1 MARFGQADSVT
12 LRCLLVDD
20 SEEFLASAARLLESQ
35 GIEIVGHAKTGEEA
49 LALAAALEPDVA
61 LVDIELAEED
71 GIAVAEALEAR
82 TPSTRVV
89 LISAYE
95 RDDLSELISGSR
107 AVGFI
112 PKSALGAD
120 AIFGLLA

>member
-1 MARFGQADSVT
+1 VT

-35 GIEIVGHAKTGEEA
+35 GIEIVGSATSGDEA
-49 LALAAALEPDVA
+49 LRLAEQLEPDLA
-61 LVDIELAEED
+61 LVDIELAGED
-71 GIAVAEALEAR
+71 GIALTQEFEAR
-82 TPSTRVV
+82 APATRVV

-95 RDDLSELISGSR
+95 REDLRDLMADSR

-112 PKSALGAD
+112 PKSSLGAREIATVLD
-120 AIFGLLA
+120 CA